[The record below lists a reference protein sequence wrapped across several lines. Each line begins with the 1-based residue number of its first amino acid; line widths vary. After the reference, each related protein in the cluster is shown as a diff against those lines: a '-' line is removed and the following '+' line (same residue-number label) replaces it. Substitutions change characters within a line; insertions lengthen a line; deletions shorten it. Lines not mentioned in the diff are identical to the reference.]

1 MGPKPKGHSIDRI
14 DVNGNYEPSNCRWAT
29 QKTQCRNKRVQH
41 LVTVN
46 GQSMTLADAV
56 EATGTLYNTVL
67 YRIRRGWSVD
77 DALSGKRDASN
88 G

>member
-14 DVNGNYEPSNCRWAT
+14 DVNGNYEPSN
-29 QKTQCRNKRVQH
+29 
-41 LVTVN
+41 LVMVD